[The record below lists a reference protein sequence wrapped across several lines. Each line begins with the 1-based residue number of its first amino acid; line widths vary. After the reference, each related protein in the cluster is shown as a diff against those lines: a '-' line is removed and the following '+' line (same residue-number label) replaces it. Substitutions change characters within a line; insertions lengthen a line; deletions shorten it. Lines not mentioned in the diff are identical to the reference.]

1 MDRISAL
8 MTLGDSPLARLLGL
22 VLTAE
27 ITYVLAVRAVLG
39 EPPVPLVTV
48 LFALLVAGGLAAQ
61 EYGSGRAL
69 RSGRRDG

>member
-27 ITYVLAVRAVLG
+27 ITYVFAVRAVLG

-48 LFALLVAGGLAAQ
+48 LFAMLVAGGLAGE
-61 EYGSGRAL
+61 EYRSRRTL
-69 RSGRRDG
+69 RSGRRGG